1 MFKHILVPIDG
12 SETSLLGVDKAAGLA
27 KAFGSKLTALYVI
40 DPYPF
45 TGVGAEFALGQSQY
59 LSAAKAEASAAMDAA
74 AERIR
79 QAGAAGETSII
90 EAHAVWRGILDA
102 AEQGGVD
109 LLVLGSHGRRGL
121 ETLVLGSVTRSVLAH
136 SKINTLVVRQ

>member
-74 AERIR
+74 AERMR
-79 QAGAAGETSII
+79 QAGVAGETSII

>member
-59 LSAAKAEASAAMDAA
+59 LSAAKAEASAAMEAA
-74 AERIR
+74 GERLR
-79 QAGAAGETSII
+79 QAGVAGETSII

>member
-59 LSAAKAEASAAMDAA
+59 LSAAKAEASKAVDDAGA
-74 AERIR
+74 RLR
-79 QAGAAGETSII
+79 QAGVAGETTVI